1 MYAMERPVRGRFV
14 AASAGLHLLL
24 AALSMLFV
32 NAPRM
37 TAPEIVRVHIIPD
50 AAPQAN
56 ADFQSGKLLDV
67 PPPEK
72 LIEEQPVGPA
82 ALAAFD
88 ARANTPA
95 VNDKPRFLA
104 HNGPEELKAGAPRKE
119 VERRKREVEMP
130 KSDSEKK
137 TAVAENAFSPV
148 PMAAAKSDQAG
159 QSAKSDAAA
168 NGMKPD
174 RETKEQ
180 VRALSGAEIDGF
192 AAANPTGTME
202 TANEI
207 VIPLNTRRF
216 AYLNYFT
223 GIKRSVEDIWAYPY
237 EAMNSGAGG
246 NTVLRFTLSRTGG
259 LDEVRVLASAGLAA
273 LDNAAVVAVRN
284 AAPFAPF
291 PAGLDKEKIHIVAT
305 FTYQSTY
312 GKVP

>member
-1 MYAMERPVRGRFV
+1 MERPVRGRFV

-24 AALSMLFV
+24 AALSALFI
-32 NAPRM
+32 NTPRM
-37 TAPEIVRVHIIPD
+37 TVPDIVQVRIIPD
-50 AAPQAN
+50 AAPRSN
-56 ADFQSGKLLDV
+56 ADFEYGKILDA

-72 LIEEQPVGPA
+72 LTEEQPDGPA

-88 ARANTPA
+88 ARANTRA
-95 VNDKPRFLA
+95 MDAKPRFTA
-104 HNGPEELKAGAPRKE
+104 HDGPQELKAEPPRKE
-119 VERRKREVEMP
+119 TERRKREAEAP
-130 KSDSEKK
+130 KSDSAKN
-137 TAVAENAFSPV
+137 TAMTENRFSPV
-148 PMAAAKSDQAG
+148 PMTAAKSDQSG
-159 QSAKSDAAA
+159 QPAKSDASA

-174 RETKEQ
+174 RETKEL
-180 VRALSGAEIDGF
+180 VRALSGAEIDSF
-192 AAANPTGTME
+192 AAANPVGTLE

-223 GIKRSVEDIWAYPY
+223 GIKRSVEDVWAYPY

-246 NTVLRFTLSRTGG
+246 NTVLRFTLSRDGG
-259 LDEVRVLASAGLAA
+259 LEEVRVLVTAGTAV

-305 FTYQSTY
+305 FTYQSTF

>member
-1 MYAMERPVRGRFV
+1 MERSVRGRFV

-24 AALSMLFV
+24 AALSVMFV
-32 NAPRM
+32 NAPGYK
-37 TAPEIVRVHIIPD
+37 TPDIVRVHILPD
-50 AAPQAN
+50 AAPPVN
-56 ADFQSGKLLDV
+56 ADFPDGKLLDAQR
-67 PPPEK
+67 PEK
-72 LIEEQPVGPA
+72 LIEEHPDGPA

-95 VNDKPRFLA
+95 VMEKPRSAA
-104 HNGPEELKAGAPRKE
+104 HSGPEELNIGVPRKE
-119 VERRKREVEMP
+119 SQRRKREADTP

-137 TAVAENAFSPV
+137 TAVAENPFSPV
-148 PMAAAKSDQAG
+148 PMAATKSDQPG
-159 QSAKSDAAA
+159 QPAKSNAAE

-180 VRALSGAEIDGF
+180 VRTLSGAEIDGF
-192 AAANPTGTME
+192 AAANPAGTLE

-216 AYLNYFT
+216 AYFEYFT
-223 GIKRSVEDIWAYPY
+223 GIKRGVENTWAYPY

-246 NTVLRFTLSRTGG
+246 STVLRFTLLRSGG
-259 LDEVRVLASAGLAA
+259 LEEVRVISTAGMAV
-273 LDNAAVVAVRN
+273 LDNAAVVAVKN

-305 FTYQSTY
+305 FTYQSSF